1 MEKEKAKEKKGIMDS
16 WDKYTC
22 GNFLKAEDISSPDDP
37 YVCIDVY
44 EVEEENVVGKL
55 RVEKLR
61 VELERNKI
69 KYLLDLNKTNA
80 KKLKELGLDAPK
92 DVVGKMIYFVTPLG
106 WNPSDKKE
114 QPVVRISKIS

>member
-1 MEKEKAKEKKGIMDS
+1 MEKEKAKERKDARDS

-22 GNFLKAEDISSPDDP
+22 GDFLKAENIKSPDDP
-37 YVCIDVY
+37 YVCVDVY
-44 EVEEENVVGKL
+44 EVEEEEGDERL
-55 RVEKLR
+55 RI
-61 VELERNKI
+61 ELERNKI

-80 KKLKELGLDAPK
+80 KKLEELGLKSPK
-92 DVVGKMIYFVTPLG
+92 EIVGKMIYFITPLG